1 MLGLDKAVP
10 MWDLTLVPRE
20 TKIRIPEALH
30 TVLMD
35 EAERRGVSLNALAN
49 IVLTEWVDSIARLR
63 DALDEARKAGGD
75 GS

>member
-1 MLGLDKAVP
+1 MVP
-10 MWDLTLVPRE
+10 MWDHRPVPRE

-30 TVLMD
+30 AVLTD

-63 DALDEARKAGGD
+63 DALEEARKEDD
-75 GS
+75 GA

>member
-1 MLGLDKAVP
+1 MA
-10 MWDLTLVPRE
+10 RE

-30 TVLMD
+30 AVLTE
-35 EAERRGVSLNALAN
+35 EADRRGVSLNALAN

-63 DALDEARKAGGD
+63 EKLDQAKGADD

>member
-1 MLGLDKAVP
+1 MA
-10 MWDLTLVPRE
+10 RE

-30 TVLMD
+30 TVLTE
-35 EAERRGVSLNALAN
+35 EADRRGVSLNALAN

-63 DALDEARKAGGD
+63 EALDEARKND